1 MSVKS
6 LATMLVALAGTAAI
20 GAAAT
25 AVGCLATAAPASAEA
40 FPAVFFAPLPLDP
53 ALDPTL
59 DPAPGPGPNPAA
71 AVPSVDQLNG
81 VLYGLADPAV
91 PFANKTGL
99 IEGGLGPIESH
110 AADKK
115 LQKAENKGVLPLSF
129 DVANIQPAGPF
140 AATADVTASGPQTA
154 PQTMNV
160 TFVDQDGWKI
170 SRASAMTLLQATSS
184 H

>member
-6 LATMLVALAGTAAI
+6 LAKMLVALAGTAAI

-40 FPAVFFAPLPLDP
+40 FPAVLFAPLP
-53 ALDPTL
+53 LDPTL
-59 DPAPGPGPNPAA
+59 DPAPGPGPDPAA
-71 AVPSVDQLNG
+71 AVPSADQLNG

-115 LQKAENKGVLPLSF
+115 LQKAEKKGELPLSF
-129 DVANIQPAGPF
+129 DVANIQPAGPW